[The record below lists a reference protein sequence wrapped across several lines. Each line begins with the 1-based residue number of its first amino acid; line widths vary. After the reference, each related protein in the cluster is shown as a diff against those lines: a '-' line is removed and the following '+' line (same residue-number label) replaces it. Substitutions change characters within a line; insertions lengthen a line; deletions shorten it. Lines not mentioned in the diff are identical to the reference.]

1 VFNVT
6 GGELLIILLVA
17 LVVLGPEKL
26 PDAVRKAGRLYG
38 ELRRMSSGFQAELRD
53 ALDEPTREIR
63 GSVNEVKDTFANATR
78 TSFGPEPSA
87 TPDTAAVAAAAAA
100 AVGDET
106 APAAGEAGTASE
118 AATGDGLP
126 AAAEA
131 AAGTTPVDAGAP
143 AEGDHGLVELDGLP
157 DADPPVPAVAA
168 LPPVPPVGLPP
179 VAPAAPVEPVE
190 PVEPAATSDGP
201 PATPPTVDDDQALP
215 A

>member
-157 DADPPVPAVAA
+157 DADPP
-168 LPPVPPVGLPP
+168 PVGLPP
-179 VAPAAPVEPVE
+179 VAPAAPVE